1 MEDIITIK
9 YYFILGKI
17 EKSPMH
23 VREISRK
30 VGLSHTQTGKIV
42 DYFYNKGILEK
53 TSVGKS
59 IVYEIKKN
67 RLAMNYLIIYN
78 ELKLIDLFSKEKKIK
93 IIFEEIFKI
102 EGIFRFVDSLILFG
116 SYSKNQQKDSSD
128 IDLFFVS
135 DKDLKKIKKELIE
148 IERRNGVKIN
158 IKSLKKEE
166 FYQFREHSLSR
177 EILQGIALINPEMFY
192 NFKWQK

>member
-1 MEDIITIK
+1 MEDIITNN
-9 YYFILGKI
+9 YYFVLGEI
-17 EKSPMH
+17 EKSPKH

-59 IVYEIKKN
+59 IVYEIKKS
-67 RLAMNYLIIYN
+67 RLAMNYLIICN
-78 ELKLIDLFSKEKKIK
+78 ELKLIDLFSKDKKIK

-116 SYSKNQQKDSSD
+116 SYAKGIAKSSSD

-135 DKDLKKIKKELIE
+135 DKDLKKIKKDLSE
-148 IERRNGVKIN
+148 IGERNGVKIN

-166 FYQFREHSLSR
+166 FYQSREHPLSR

-192 NFKWQK
+192 NFKWQR